1 MNSYLMHKKK
11 KLIKL
16 ADATEDSWDA
26 TQEMNPKILLRKM
39 KTTRKFAM
47 QEQ

>member
-1 MNSYLMHKKK
+1 MHKRKK
-11 KLIKL
+11 NLKL

-26 TQEMNPKILLRKM
+26 IQEMNPTILLWKM

-47 QEQ
+47 QEP